1 MVKYNVVVENVLEG
15 INLFEYIKGIYI
27 DLNKDYIIVENNNIG
42 YKIYTSGSTL
52 ANMPNKNETVKI
64 YIEQIVREDFIGL
77 YGFLTNEE
85 REMFNLLLT
94 ISGVGAK
101 AALSLLSI
109 SSVVNLKKAILSEE
123 YKILTKA
130 PGIGKKIGQRIILEL
145 KDKIQKIYGEELG
158 DEGELIEISKSTAKN
173 HAEALEALISL
184 GFSQRESEGA
194 LKVVNLDKSLE
205 EIIKE
210 SLKVLMN

>member
-1 MVKYNVVVENVLEG
+1 M
-15 INLFEYIKGIYI
+15 FEYIKGIYI
-27 DLNKDYIIVENNNIG
+27 DLNKDYIIVENDNIG
-42 YKIYTSGSTL
+42 YKIYTSGSTM

-101 AALSLLSI
+101 AALALLSI

-130 PGIGKKIGQRIILEL
+130 PGIGKKIGQRIVLEL
-145 KDKIQKIYGEELG
+145 KDKIEKIYGEELG
-158 DEGELIEISKSTAKN
+158 AEGELIESSKSTAKN
-173 HAEALEALISL
+173 YAEALEALISL

-194 LKVVNLDKSLE
+194 LKSVNLDNSLE
-205 EIIKE
+205 KIIKE